1 MHQAQR
7 HTVRRYGSIV
17 TERGVPLVDM
27 NILRIPMKRTGRV
40 LGQKCQI
47 ELLLQFKRPLA
58 LTKTEFYPH
67 YRTVHVS
74 IGLL

>member
-7 HTVRRYGSIV
+7 HTVRRYGSII
-17 TERGVPLVDM
+17 TARGVPLVDM
-27 NILRIPMKRTGRV
+27 NILRISIKRTGTA
-40 LGQKCQI
+40 LEHKCQI

-58 LTKTEFYPH
+58 LTKTEFFPH